1 MDFDAW
7 MLNRA
12 KEKPNNPLYA
22 HLQAR
27 AALSGGDVVESPKDS
42 NVVSPGRLAEP
53 LKNIEEV
60 DFKLK
65 AAGEDDDWDAQ
76 EVVDEELG

>member
-1 MDFDAW
+1 MKFYPDTPEGFAMFLADGHE
-7 MLNRA
+7 RSR
-12 KEKPNNPLYA
+12 LYRPGEGKA
-22 HLQAR
+22 
-27 AALSGGDVVESPKDS
+27 VESPKDS

-65 AAGEDDDWDAQ
+65 AAGEDDWDGA
-76 EVVDEELG
+76 EVVEDQPE